1 MIEANDA
8 AVQFIRHW
16 LQPLTLAS
24 VLALAKREDPVAP
37 IVARSPVDRDDSQS
51 SSGVSSK
58 WQFKQNVT
66 PNIRDKISWQVDKS
80 AWKVKAKK
88 TIKSEKC
95 QVLFEVDASLTGRDF
110 LTMKAGQYRLAIK
123 EWNAKDH
130 TTRARIK
137 EPLLSPDGE
146 ISMQWS
152 MPDQTESSPTPQE
165 MVVAGGTPT
174 SPESSSMLERMQD
187 VEY

>member
-1 MIEANDA
+1 M
-8 AVQFIRHW
+8 
-16 LQPLTLAS
+16 S
-24 VLALAKREDPVAP
+24 
-37 IVARSPVDRDDSQS
+37 IVARSPVDRDEQNDSQS
-51 SSGVSSK
+51 SGGVSST

-88 TIKSEKC
+88 TLKSEKC
-95 QVLFEVDASLTGRDF
+95 QTFFEVDASLTGRDF
-110 LTMKAGQYRLAIK
+110 LSLKAGQYRLAIL
-123 EWNAKDH
+123 EWNRCD
-130 TTRARIK
+130 RSSRSRIK
-137 EPLLSPDGE
+137 VPLLSPDGE

-152 MPDQTESSPTPQE
+152 MPDQTESWPTPQE

>member
-1 MIEANDA
+1 MIEANDV

-24 VLALAKREDPVAP
+24 ALALAKREDPVAP
-37 IVARSPVDRDDSQS
+37 IVVRSPVERDDSQS

-146 ISMQWS
+146 ISKWS
-152 MPDQTESSPTPQE
+152 MPHQSKSSPTPLE
-165 MVVAGGTPT
+165 MVVASDGTA
-174 SPESSSMLERMQD
+174 ESMQD
-187 VEY
+187 

>member
-1 MIEANDA
+1 MVSA
-8 AVQFIRHW
+8 R
-16 LQPLTLAS
+16 
-24 VLALAKREDPVAP
+24 ALAKGEAPVLA

-95 QVLFEVDASLTGRDF
+95 KTFFEVDTSLTGRDF
-110 LTMKAGQYRLAIK
+110 LSFKAGQYRLAIK

-130 TTRARIK
+130 STRARIK

-146 ISMQWS
+146 ISMEWS
-152 MPDQTESSPTPQE
+152 MPHQSKSSPTPLE
-165 MVVAGGTPT
+165 MVVASDGTAVA
-174 SPESSSMLERMQD
+174 SPSASMLERMQD